1 MSRPRED
8 GPGQAPPAGA
18 ASSAPAWSAPA
29 PAGDEAP
36 APGRPEVLPASIFR
50 AYDIRGVVGDTLTAG
65 IVRRIG
71 RAIGAEA
78 HRRGVR
84 TLVLGRDGRHS
95 SPELLDALTR
105 GVRESGRDVIDVGR
119 VPTPLLYFATEHL
132 GTGSGVMVT
141 GSHNPPEY
149 NGLKILL
156 AGESLHGDAIQ
167 GLKRRIEEDDPG
179 AGTGVD
185 AGIDAASATVAVTGS
200 GAGVEA
206 GTGTDAV
213 AGAGRG
219 GLRSAEV
226 IEDYIRRVHEEI
238 PAGSGRDARKIVIDC
253 GNGAAGD
260 VAPRLFRTLGHDV
273 VELYCD
279 VDGDFPNHHPDPSV
293 PANLRDLIAAV
304 RAHAADLGLAFDG
317 DGDRLGVVD
326 GEGTIIWPDRQMM
339 LFAGDVLENHPGAE
353 VVFDVKC
360 SNLLPAMIE
369 KLGGRPVMSKTG
381 HSFIKTRL
389 RQTGAPL
396 AGEMSGHIFFADRW
410 YGFDDALY
418 AAVRLMRILAGLG
431 EPASRVFARF
441 PSASGTPELRL
452 RVGEEGGQARWVEA
466 LLAGDHFPDAKK
478 TTIDGLRADFA
489 DGWGLVRASN
499 TEPSLVLRFE
509 GADDAALER
518 IKGEFRR
525 ALLSVDPSLDLPF

>member
-18 ASSAPAWSAPA
+18 ASTAPAWSAPTSS
-29 PAGDEAP
+29 GSEAP
-36 APGRPEVLPASIFR
+36 APGRPGVLPASIFR
-50 AYDIRGVVGDTLTAG
+50 AYDIRGVVGDTLTAE

-105 GVRESGRDVIDVGR
+105 GVRESGRDVIDAGR

-149 NGLKILL
+149 NGLKILI
-156 AGESLHGDAIQ
+156 AGETLHGNAIQ
-167 GLKRRIEEDDPG
+167 DLKRWLEENNDPE
-179 AGTGVD
+179 TGVDTGLD
-185 AGIDAASATVAVTGS
+185 AGIDAASGTVAATGS
-200 GAGVEA
+200 GVEA
-206 GTGTDAV
+206 DVGTDAG

-238 PAGSGRDARKIVIDC
+238 PAVSGRDARKIVIDC
-253 GNGAAGD
+253 GNGVAGD
-260 VAPRLFRTLGHDV
+260 VAPRLFRVLGHDV

-279 VDGDFPNHHPDPSV
+279 VDGGFPNHHPDPSV
-293 PANLRDLIAAV
+293 PANLRDLIVAV

-326 GEGTIIWPDRQMM
+326 GDGTIIWPDRQMM
-339 LFAGDVLENHPGAE
+339 LFAGDVLSNHPGAE
-353 VVFDVKC
+353 IVFDVKC
-360 SNLLPAMIE
+360 SSLLPAMIE

-381 HSFIKTRL
+381 HSFIKALL

-418 AAVRLMRILAGLG
+418 AAVRLVRILTGLG

-452 RVGEEGGQARWVEA
+452 RVGEGGQARLVEA
-466 LLAGDHFPDAKK
+466 LLAGGHFPDAKK

-489 DGWGLVRASN
+489 DGWGLARASN

-509 GADDAALER
+509 GTDDTALER

-525 ALLSVDPSLDLPF
+525 ALLSVDPSLELPF

>member
-1 MSRPRED
+1 MPLNRPGEE
-8 GPGQAPPAGA
+8 GQGRMPPPAGA
-18 ASSAPAWSAPA
+18 ASS
-29 PAGDEAP
+29 AP

-50 AYDIRGVVGDTLTAG
+50 AYDVRGVVGDTLTAG

-179 AGTGVD
+179 TGTGVD
-185 AGIDAASATVAVTGS
+185 AGIDAASATVAVTG
-200 GAGVEA
+200 
-206 GTGTDAV
+206 
-213 AGAGRG
+213 RG

-226 IEDYIRRVHEEI
+226 IEDYIHRVHEEI

-339 LFAGDVLENHPGAE
+339 LFAGDVLANHPGAE

-418 AAVRLMRILAGLG
+418 AAVRLVRILTGLG

-452 RVGEEGGQARWVEA
+452 RVGEGGQARWVEA
-466 LLAGDHFPDAKK
+466 LLADDHFPDAKK